1 MTGEIRRRIEALEK
15 MMGRSAEYDK
25 GILEGIT
32 ALEDVDEIVEARG
45 KWSRAAL
52 NSVEALQQAVKSKV
66 AVDIPPEQIAD
77 ITILTLQFA
86 SKRLRVQI
94 EEAKKSNRL
103 FWMAQL
109 CGMVRTVDDIVKDL
123 EEDNERGKDAG

>member
-1 MTGEIRRRIEALEK
+1 MEEITKRIEGLNK
-15 MMGRSAEYDK
+15 MFGRSKEYDA
-25 GILEGIT
+25 GLLEGIT
-32 ALEDVDEIVEARG
+32 ALEDIDEIVEARG

-123 EEDNERGKDAG
+123 EEDNEREKDVG

>member
-1 MTGEIRRRIEALEK
+1 MEEITKRIEGLNK
-15 MMGRSAEYDK
+15 MLGRSKEYDA
-25 GILEGIT
+25 GLLEGIT
-32 ALEDVDEIVEARG
+32 ALEDIDEIVEARG
-45 KWSRAAL
+45 QWSGAAL

-66 AVDIPPEQIAD
+66 AVDIPSEQIAD

-94 EEAKKSNRL
+94 EEAKKSNGL

-123 EEDNERGKDAG
+123 EEDNERKKDAG

>member
-1 MTGEIRRRIEALEK
+1 MKEIAKRIEGLNK
-15 MMGRSAEYDK
+15 MLGRSKEYDA
-25 GILEGIT
+25 GLLEGIT
-32 ALEDVDEIVEARG
+32 ALEDIDEIVEARG

-52 NSVEALQQAVKSKV
+52 DSVEALQQAVKSKV

-123 EEDNERGKDAG
+123 EEDNEREKDAG

>member
-15 MMGRSAEYDK
+15 MMGRSVEYDA
-25 GILEGIT
+25 GLLEGIT
-32 ALEDVDEIVEARG
+32 ALEDIDEIVEARRKG
-45 KWSRAAL
+45 SGVAS
-52 NSVEALQQAVKSKV
+52 NSLRILQQATKCKET
-66 AVDIPPEQIAD
+66 VDVPPEQTAD
-77 ITILTLQFA
+77 TTILALQFA
-86 SKRLRVQI
+86 SKQLQGQI

-123 EEDNERGKDAG
+123 EEDNEREKDAG

>member
-1 MTGEIRRRIEALEK
+1 VEEITKRIEGLNK
-15 MMGRSAEYDK
+15 MFGRSKEYDA
-25 GILEGIT
+25 GLLEGIT
-32 ALEDVDEIVEARG
+32 ALEDIDEIVEARG

-123 EEDNERGKDAG
+123 EEDNEREKDVG

>member
-1 MTGEIRRRIEALEK
+1 VEEITKRIEGLNK
-15 MMGRSAEYDK
+15 MLGRSKEYDA
-25 GILEGIT
+25 GLLEGIT
-32 ALEDVDEIVEARG
+32 ALEDIDEIVEARG

-123 EEDNERGKDAG
+123 EEDNEREKDVG

>member
-1 MTGEIRRRIEALEK
+1 MKEIAKRIEGLNK
-15 MMGRSAEYDK
+15 MLGRSKEYDA
-25 GILEGIT
+25 GLLEGIT
-32 ALEDVDEIVEARG
+32 ALEDIDEIAEARG

-52 NSVEALQQAVKSKV
+52 DSVEALQQAVKSKV

-123 EEDNERGKDAG
+123 EEDNEREKDAG

>member
-1 MTGEIRRRIEALEK
+1 MKEIEKRIEGLNK
-15 MMGRSAEYDK
+15 MLGRSKEYDA
-25 GILEGIT
+25 GLLEGIT
-32 ALEDVDEIVEARG
+32 ALEDIDEIVEARG
-45 KWSRAAL
+45 KWSREAL
-52 NSVEALQQAVKSKV
+52 DSAEALQQAVKSKV

-86 SKRLRVQI
+86 SERLRVQI

-109 CGMVRTVDDIVKDL
+109 CGMVRTVDDIIKDL
-123 EEDNERGKDAG
+123 EEDNEREKDAG

>member
-1 MTGEIRRRIEALEK
+1 MEEITKRIEGLNK
-15 MMGRSAEYDK
+15 MLGRSKEYDA
-25 GILEGIT
+25 GLLEGIT
-32 ALEDVDEIVEARG
+32 ALEDIDEIVEARG

-123 EEDNERGKDAG
+123 EEDNEREKDVG

>member
-1 MTGEIRRRIEALEK
+1 MKEIIKRIEGLNK
-15 MMGRSAEYDK
+15 MLGRSKEYDA
-25 GILEGIT
+25 GLLEGIT
-32 ALEDVDEIVEARG
+32 ALEDIDEIVEARG

-52 NSVEALQQAVKSKV
+52 DSVEALQQAVKSKV

-109 CGMVRTVDDIVKDL
+109 CGMVRTVDDIIKDL
-123 EEDNERGKDAG
+123 EEDNERKEDAG

>member
-1 MTGEIRRRIEALEK
+1 MKEIAKRIEGLNK
-15 MMGRSAEYDK
+15 MLGRSKEYDA
-25 GILEGIT
+25 GLLEGIT
-32 ALEDVDEIVEARG
+32 ALEDIDEIVEARG

-52 NSVEALQQAVKSKV
+52 DSVEALQQAVKSKV

-86 SKRLRVQI
+86 SERLRVQI

-123 EEDNERGKDAG
+123 EEDNEREKDAG

>member
-1 MTGEIRRRIEALEK
+1 MKEIAKRIEGLNK
-15 MMGRSAEYDK
+15 MLGRSKEYDA
-25 GILEGIT
+25 GLLEGIT
-32 ALEDVDEIVEARG
+32 ALEDIDEIVEARG

-52 NSVEALQQAVKSKV
+52 DSVEALQQAVKSKV

-77 ITILTLQFA
+77 ITILTLRFA
-86 SKRLRVQI
+86 SKRLQAQI

-109 CGMVRTVDDIVKDL
+109 CGMVRTADDIIKDL
-123 EEDNERGKDAG
+123 EEDNERGKDAD

>member
-1 MTGEIRRRIEALEK
+1 MKEIAKRIEGLNK
-15 MMGRSAEYDK
+15 MLGRSKEYDA
-25 GILEGIT
+25 GLLEGIT
-32 ALEDVDEIVEARG
+32 ALEDIDEIVEARG
-45 KWSRAAL
+45 EWSRAAL
-52 NSVEALQQAVKSKV
+52 DSVEALQQAVKSKV

-86 SKRLRVQI
+86 SKRLQEQI

>member
-1 MTGEIRRRIEALEK
+1 MKEITKRIEGLNK
-15 MMGRSAEYDK
+15 MLGRSKEYDA
-25 GILEGIT
+25 GLLEGIT
-32 ALEDVDEIVEARG
+32 ALEDIDEIVEARG
-45 KWSRAAL
+45 KWSREAL
-52 NSVEALQQAVKSKV
+52 DSIEALQQAVKSKV

-123 EEDNERGKDAG
+123 EEDNEREKDAG

>member
-1 MTGEIRRRIEALEK
+1 MKEIAKRIEGLNK
-15 MMGRSAEYDK
+15 MLGRSKEYDA
-25 GILEGIT
+25 GLLEGIT
-32 ALEDVDEIVEARG
+32 ALEDIDEIVEARG

-52 NSVEALQQAVKSKV
+52 DSTEALQQAVKSKV

-123 EEDNERGKDAG
+123 EEDNEREKDAG

>member
-1 MTGEIRRRIEALEK
+1 MEEITKRIEGLNK
-15 MMGRSAEYDK
+15 MLGRNKEYDA
-25 GILEGIT
+25 GLLEGIT
-32 ALEDVDEIVEARG
+32 ALEDIDEIVEARG
-45 KWSRAAL
+45 KRSRVAL
-52 NSVEALQQAVKSKV
+52 DSIEALQQAVRSKV

-86 SKRLRVQI
+86 SKRLQAQI
-94 EEAKKSNRL
+94 KEAKKSNRL

-109 CGMVRTVDDIVKDL
+109 CGMVRTVDDIIKDL

>member
-1 MTGEIRRRIEALEK
+1 MKEIAKRIEGLNK
-15 MMGRSAEYDK
+15 MLGRSKEYDA
-25 GILEGIT
+25 GLLEGIT
-32 ALEDVDEIVEARG
+32 ALEDIDEIVEARG

-66 AVDIPPEQIAD
+66 EVDIPPEQIVD

-86 SKRLRVQI
+86 SKQLQGQI

-109 CGMVRTVDDIVKDL
+109 CGMVRTVDDIIKDL
-123 EEDNERGKDAG
+123 EEDNEREKDAG

>member
-1 MTGEIRRRIEALEK
+1 MEEITKRIEGLNK
-15 MMGRSAEYDK
+15 MLGRSKEYDA
-25 GILEGIT
+25 GLLEGIT
-32 ALEDVDEIVEARG
+32 ALEDIDEIVEARG

-86 SKRLRVQI
+86 SERLRVQI

-123 EEDNERGKDAG
+123 EEDNERGKNAG

>member
-1 MTGEIRRRIEALEK
+1 MKEITKRIEGLNK
-15 MMGRSAEYDK
+15 MLGRSKEYDA
-25 GILEGIT
+25 GLLEGIT
-32 ALEDVDEIVEARG
+32 ALEDIDEIVEARG

-123 EEDNERGKDAG
+123 EEDNEREKDAV

>member
-1 MTGEIRRRIEALEK
+1 MEEITKRIEGLNK
-15 MMGRSAEYDK
+15 MLGRSKEYDA
-25 GILEGIT
+25 GLLEGIT
-32 ALEDVDEIVEARG
+32 ALEDIDEIVEARG

-52 NSVEALQQAVKSKV
+52 NSIEALQQAVKSKV

-123 EEDNERGKDAG
+123 EEDNEREKDAG

>member
-1 MTGEIRRRIEALEK
+1 MKEITKRIEGLNK
-15 MMGRSAEYDK
+15 MLGRSKEYDA
-25 GILEGIT
+25 GLLEGIT
-32 ALEDVDEIVEARG
+32 ALEDIDEIVEAPG

-52 NSVEALQQAVKSKV
+52 DSVEALQQAVKSKV
-66 AVDIPPEQIAD
+66 EVDIPPEQIAD

-109 CGMVRTVDDIVKDL
+109 CGMVRTVDDIIKDL
-123 EEDNERGKDAG
+123 EEDNERKKDAG

>member
-32 ALEDVDEIVEARG
+32 ALEDIDEIVE
-45 KWSRAAL
+45 
-52 NSVEALQQAVKSKV
+52 VLQQAVKSKV
-66 AVDIPPEQIAD
+66 EVDIPPEQIAD

-86 SKRLRVQI
+86 SKRLQAQI

-123 EEDNERGKDAG
+123 EEDNEREKDAG